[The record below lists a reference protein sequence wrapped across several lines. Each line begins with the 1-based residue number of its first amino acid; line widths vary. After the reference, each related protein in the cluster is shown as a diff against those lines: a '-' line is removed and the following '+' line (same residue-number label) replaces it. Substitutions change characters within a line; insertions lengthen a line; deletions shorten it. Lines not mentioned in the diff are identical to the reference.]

1 MPKKKKKEHLWF
13 PEDVKYLVK
22 LIPYHIPLRAA
33 RVEDTVYTEAS
44 LKNGSD
50 GFVTLTAPGYH
61 GASFVDKHFEFL
73 LYCGD
78 IKKLDK

>member
-1 MPKKKKKEHLWF
+1 MAKKKDDILF

-22 LIPYHIPLRAA
+22 LIPDSIPFRAA
-33 RVEDTVYTEAS
+33 RVEHAVYTEAT

-50 GFVTLTAPGYH
+50 GFVTLTAPGYY

>member
-1 MPKKKKKEHLWF
+1 MPKKKKDKYLWF

-22 LIPYHIPLRAA
+22 LVPADIPFRSIQL
-33 RVEDTVYTEAS
+33 EDAVYTEAT

-50 GFVTLTAPGYH
+50 GFVNLTAPGYY

>member
-1 MPKKKKKEHLWF
+1 MAKKNEKYIRF

-22 LIPYHIPLRAA
+22 LIPDNIPFRSA

-50 GFVTLTAPGYH
+50 GFVTLTAPGYY